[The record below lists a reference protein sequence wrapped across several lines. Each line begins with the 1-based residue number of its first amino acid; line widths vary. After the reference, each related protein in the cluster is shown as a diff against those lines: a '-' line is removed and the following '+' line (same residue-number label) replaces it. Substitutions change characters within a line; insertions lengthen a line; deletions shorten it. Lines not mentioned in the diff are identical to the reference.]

1 MWDAKLTFAQ
11 RGKLRVGAEVAQVEL
26 AEDYPMVEVV
36 AWMKSA
42 EDQHGASREWL

>member
-1 MWDAKLTFAQ
+1 MTLIYVLWDAKLTFAQ

-26 AEDYPMVEVV
+26 AEDYWMVEGV

-42 EDQHGASREWL
+42 EN